1 MSKGRYKPPLR
12 QVLHDFN
19 TQVDRLLP
27 PPTPERDGN
36 AVELLISGA
45 DYFPQAL
52 KAIGNARATVHME
65 TYIFADDPTG
75 HAFAKALCDAA
86 MRGVD
91 VQLVL
96 DGFGGQEGVHVFV
109 PSLRDAGVKVRV
121 FRPERWKLKPSP
133 RRLRRMHRKMLAV
146 DGEVAFVGGINVL
159 DDMNHSG
166 ERGEL
171 IPAQLHTQVNSD
183 LINQSLG
190 PRYDFAV
197 RLQGPVVMDVMHAMA
212 WLWMQ
217 IGPGGRVTDTFTS
230 AWWKDRADRWMRLM
244 DAQREETPPNRCGH
258 VRVQLAL
265 RDNFRLRRRI
275 ERAYIQAIGKAH
287 TSVILANA
295 YFLPGNK
302 MRAAIAAAR
311 QRGVVVKLLLQ
322 GRVEYRFQHYA
333 TQHLYDQMLA
343 QGVEVYEYLPGF
355 LHAKVG
361 VVDSLW
367 ATVGSSNL
375 DPLSCLFAREANVLI
390 HNRPFAQTLKR
401 ELLDAIENRSRRVQQ
416 QRHAARSFK
425 ERAVSWLC
433 YKLMQLAVFVGG
445 FGSRY

>member
-1 MSKGRYKPPLR
+1 MKKARQKPPLR

-19 TQVDRLLP
+19 AQVDRLLP

-36 AVELLISGA
+36 AVALLTGGA
-45 DYFPQAL
+45 EYFPQAL
-52 KAIGNARATVHME
+52 QAIAHAHATVHME

-75 HAFAKALCDAA
+75 HAFAQALCDAA
-86 MRGVD
+86 LRGVE

-109 PSLRDAGVKVRV
+109 PRLRQAGVKVRV

-146 DGEVAFVGGINVL
+146 DGQLAFVGGINVL

-171 IPAQLHTQVNSD
+171 MPAQLHTQVNSD
-183 LINQSLG
+183 LINHGLG

-197 RLQGPVVMDVMHAMA
+197 KLQGPVVMDVVHAMQ
-212 WLWMQ
+212 WMWMQ
-217 IGPGGRVTDTFTS
+217 IGPGGMVTDTFTS
-230 AWWKDRADRWMRLM
+230 AWWRQRADQWMNLM
-244 DAQREETPPNRCGH
+244 DAQRQETPPAPCGP
-258 VRVQLAL
+258 VRAQLAL

-295 YFLPGNK
+295 YFLPGSK
-302 MRAAIAAAR
+302 MRAAIASAR

-322 GRVEYRFQHYA
+322 GRVEYKFQHHA
-333 TQHLYDQMLA
+333 TLHLYDQMLA

-375 DPLSCLFAREANVLI
+375 DPLSCLFAREANVLV
-390 HNRPFAQTLKR
+390 HNRLFAQTLKAA
-401 ELLDAIENRSRRVQQ
+401 LLEAIQNNSRRIQQ
-416 QRHAARSFK
+416 HSHAARPFK
-425 ERAVSWLC
+425 ARAVSWLC
-433 YKLMQLAVFVGG
+433 YKLMLLAVFVGG

>member
-1 MSKGRYKPPLR
+1 MTTPRQGQPLK
-12 QVLHDFN
+12 QVIRDFN
-19 TQVDRLLP
+19 AQVDRLLP

-36 AVELLISGA
+36 QVQLLLGGGE
-45 DYFPQAL
+45 YFPLALQAIEQASEL
-52 KAIGNARATVHME
+52 VQME
-65 TYIFADDPTG
+65 TYIFANDATG
-75 HAFAKALCDAA
+75 RAFAEALADAA
-86 MRGVD
+86 MRGVN

-96 DGFGGQEGVHVFV
+96 DGFGGQEGIKTLV
-109 PSLRDAGVKVRV
+109 PGLRAAGVSVRV

-133 RRLRRMHRKMLAV
+133 RRLRRMHRKMLTV
-146 DGEVAFVGGINVL
+146 DGQVAFVGGINVL

-171 IPAQLHTQVNSD
+171 LPVEGHTQVNSD
-183 LINQSLG
+183 LVNHPLG

-197 RLQGPVVMDVMHAMA
+197 QLHGPVVMDVQHAMQ

-217 IGPGGRVTDTFTS
+217 IGPGGMVTDTLTS
-230 AWWKDRADRWMRLM
+230 AWWRERAEQWVQLLA
-244 DAQREETPPNRCGH
+244 AQSEQAPPRPVGE

-295 YFLPGNK
+295 YFLPGRK
-302 MRAAIAAAR
+302 MRNAIAGAR
-311 QRGVVVKLLLQ
+311 HRGVVVKLLLQ
-322 GRVEYRFQHYA
+322 GRVEYKLQHYA
-333 TQHLYDQMLA
+333 TQHLYHHLLA

-361 VVDSLW
+361 VVDSFW

-375 DPLSCLFAREANVLI
+375 DPLSCLFAREANVLVQ
-390 HNRPFAQTLKR
+390 HRPFAQQLKA
-401 ELLDAIENRSRRVQQ
+401 ELVRAMEQHSRRVLLQS
-416 QRHAARSFK
+416 HAARPWR
-425 ERAVSWLC
+425 ERAFSWLC
-433 YKLMQLAVFVGG
+433 YKLMVLAVFVGG

>member
-1 MSKGRYKPPLR
+1 
-12 QVLHDFN
+12 
-19 TQVDRLLP
+19 
-27 PPTPERDGN
+27 
-36 AVELLISGA
+36 
-45 DYFPQAL
+45 
-52 KAIGNARATVHME
+52 
-65 TYIFADDPTG
+65 
-75 HAFAKALCDAA
+75 
-86 MRGVD
+86 
-91 VQLVL
+91 
-96 DGFGGQEGVHVFV
+96 
-109 PSLRDAGVKVRV
+109 
-121 FRPERWKLKPSP
+121 
-133 RRLRRMHRKMLAV
+133 MLAV
-146 DGEVAFVGGINVL
+146 DGKVAFVGGINVL

-166 ERGEL
+166 ERGEWT
-171 IPAQLHTQVNSD
+171 PAPSRAPVNCD
-183 LINQSLG
+183 PMHQAFG

-197 RLQGPVVMDVMHAMA
+197 KLQGPVVMDVVHAME

-230 AWWKDRADRWMRLM
+230 AWWKSRADRWVGLI
-244 DAQREETPPNRCGH
+244 ATQRAATPPPPSGH

-295 YFLPGNK
+295 YFLPGRK

-322 GRVEYRFQHYA
+322 GRVEYKFQHYA
-333 TQHLYDQMLA
+333 TQHLYHQMLA

-375 DPLSCLFAREANVLI
+375 DPLSCLFAREANVLV
-390 HNRPFAQTLKR
+390 HNRPFAQKLKATLMA
-401 ELLDAIENRSRRVQQ
+401 AIQNNSRRIQQ
-416 QRHAARSFK
+416 HSHAARPFK

-433 YKLMQLAVFVGG
+433 YKLMLLAVSVGG